1 MSRSLR
7 TLSRPTSALLAATAL
22 CIGGLAIPGAAS
34 AAESQGAVIAGD
46 GQQVQTPR
54 ERALEGGVA
63 ASDPL
68 HQEAVICWI
77 APAFPWICRQPG
89 K

>member
-7 TLSRPTSALLAATAL
+7 STTRPLATLLAAGAL
-22 CIGGLAIPGAAS
+22 CAGTLAVPAS
-34 AAESQGAVIAGD
+34 AMASEPAAATAAGSGQESA
-46 GQQVQTPR
+46 TPR

-68 HQEAVICWI
+68 RPEAVICSI
-77 APAFPWICRQPG
+77 APAFPWICRQPRG
-89 K
+89 